1 MISRTLL
8 MRLLCVA
15 LVAAFMLPVGRMI
28 FPYLGGDL
36 SGIQFQALEAVVS
49 TTLGYGIFA
58 ILG

>member
-1 MISRTLL
+1 
-8 MRLLCVA
+8 MRLVCVA